1 MMPFEKVALSGHVDD
16 EQAFCMTRHLQTD
29 AIDPDADYTESVS
42 LIKHLSYA
50 CANLT
55 REPVAFVVT
64 SCTTACETLDT
75 ASPAPEL
82 ESLLKRGKLTHA
94 GLRAVASCGQ
104 LQIEPVT
111 GPSRQVREF
120 CQLDYGYAAQYMQL
134 LRDVLLVSK
143 VTDLHAKY
151 PHEYNSHRSRLQSA
165 RASHTYFAQVLRNFR
180 EWLVHLGPLPEAHWT
195 VDNIEGTTKQGYRPG
210 NVRWASKRTQRL
222 NQRRVRNRHALPD
235 GRRFT
240 TAELAKLANVRPN
253 TVSQRLHRGWSVERI
268 LQTSQSY
275 RTTWTF
281 PPDLMMFEP
290 EYRKRRNRER
300 GRLDWLIEF
309 LERKLRSDGFWIYQ
323 DQAAWQAFFD
333 LMERLEAERQA
344 IYIKDAE
351 RQQALTNA
359 MADGARAYLAYA
371 PPLEDADSG

>member
-1 MMPFEKVALSGHVDD
+1 MALARFALGPLVDD
-16 EQAFCMTRHLQTD
+16 EPSFCVTRHLQID
-29 AIDPDADYTESVS
+29 SIQGGGIAAESAKAI
-42 LIKHLSYA
+42 KRLS
-50 CANLT
+50 CAPPNLT
-55 REPVAFVVT
+55 LEHALVVVT
-64 SCTTACETLDT
+64 SCTTACETHDL
-75 ASPAPEL
+75 ASPSPQL
-82 ESLLKRGKLTHA
+82 ETLLKRGKLTHA
-94 GLRAVASCGQ
+94 GLRAVASCDQ
-104 LQIEPVT
+104 VQFDPVT
-111 GPSRQVREF
+111 GPSRQVREL
-120 CQLDYGYAAQYMQL
+120 CRLDQGYAAQYMQL

-165 RASHTYFAQVLRNFR
+165 RVSHTYFAQVLRNFR

-268 LQTSQSY
+268 LQISQSY